1 LGGGGLDVIREA
13 TIADRAAMQAFLL
26 AHIEVAMFPMANL
39 RDHGLGAG
47 GFGSEHPNAARFWL
61 LGPGVRG
68 VVAVTRR
75 GMIMAVLPRDAD
87 LRGLAVAMAGVV
99 VVGAVGE
106 AVATRLVIRALG
118 LAGEAVL
125 RDTDEPGFAMLLADL
140 VVPDAGDARLTAADE
155 GLREMLVEWRVA
167 YHLEIM
173 GTPVEQVAALA
184 ERDIANCVAAGSHR
198 VLLVAGK
205 PVALTGFNARLP
217 EIVQIGGVYVPPD
230 LRRRGY
236 ARLAVALH
244 LVEARAQGAVRA
256 VLFAANDAAA
266 RAYSAIGF
274 QRTGVMAL
282 VLFAGKHTVAG

>member
-1 LGGGGLDVIREA
+1 LGVIREA
-13 TIADRAAMQAFLL
+13 TIADRAAMEAFLL

-39 RDHGLGAG
+39 REHGLGAG

-75 GMIMAVLPRDAD
+75 GMIMAVLPADAD
-87 LRGLAVAMAGVV
+87 LGELAVAMAGAV
-99 VVGAVGE
+99 VVGTVGE

-118 LAGEAVL
+118 LAGEPTL
-125 RDTDEPGFAMLLADL
+125 RDVDEPGFALKLADL
-140 VVPDAGDARLTAADE
+140 VVPQVAGAELIGAGE
-155 GLREMLVEWRVA
+155 GLREMLVEWRAA
-167 YHLEIM
+167 YHLEVM
-173 GTPVEQVAALA
+173 GTPREQVAALA
-184 ERDIANCVAAGSHR
+184 ERDIASYVAAGSHR

-217 EIVQIGGVYVPPD
+217 EIVQVGGVYVPPE
-230 LRRRGY
+230 LRGRGY

-266 RAYSAIGF
+266 RAYRAIGF

-282 VLFAGKHTVAG
+282 VLFAGRHTVGA